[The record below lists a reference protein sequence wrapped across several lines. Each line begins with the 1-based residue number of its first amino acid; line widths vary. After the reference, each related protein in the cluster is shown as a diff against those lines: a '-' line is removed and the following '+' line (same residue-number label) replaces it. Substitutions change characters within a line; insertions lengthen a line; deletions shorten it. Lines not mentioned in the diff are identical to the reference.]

1 MKTEEVIELARMA
14 GAHDDG
20 HRFEFHQRQYLEAFA
35 TEVERR
41 TLERAAVVFDLHAH
55 GWEKNPGENPQ
66 AGFIASNNC
75 AVAIRALKE
84 SK

>member
-41 TLERAAVVFDLHAH
+41 TLERAAVVCEGMRDFSGHSSKRP
-55 GWEKNPGENPQ
+55 WPGDY
-66 AGFIASNNC
+66 AA
-75 AVAIRALKE
+75 AIRALKE
-84 SK
+84 PT